1 MKAQQR
7 LQRMESQKML
17 PLIIS
22 FSLPSIISMTAMAF
36 YNVADT
42 IFVGRLGT
50 NAIAGLTLIMPL
62 QMFMLAFGLLLGI
75 GAASYISRNL
85 GAKKYDKA
93 NHVFSSAVFLGF
105 LIGITLLVV
114 AVSYLEP
121 LLRFIGRNSEATP
134 QAMDYGL
141 IIMFGIPIFLFNM
154 MLSQIARAEGNPNIA
169 MNSQLAGTILNIVLD
184 PIFIFV
190 LKLGIKGAAL
200 ATIISGFIAL
210 MIIAGYFI
218 GPHSHLKFSLKNIMP
233 AKDEIIEIGKAGVP
247 SFTRHIA
254 ASFVAML
261 TNGLLAGYGPFALA
275 IMGIN
280 NRFVMM
286 FFMPIIGTG
295 QGFMPI
301 AGYNYGAKNFDR
313 VRDAFWKATMLV
325 TVFCGM
331 GWILV
336 ELFPEMCIKIFSQ
349 DPVVIEQGRSSLRL
363 INAMLPLVGFQIIG
377 STLYQAIGNG
387 LAGFVLSISRQV
399 LAFLPIVIFF
409 NYLFGLSGIFMAVPA
424 ADIISALITA
434 IWLKYTLGQLNEMQ
448 NLSPAI
454 SG

>member
-1 MKAQQR
+1 MKVKQR

-17 PLIIS
+17 PLILS
-22 FSLPSIISMTAMAF
+22 FSLPSIISMTAMAL
-36 YNVADT
+36 YNVVDT

-62 QMFMLAFGLLLGI
+62 QMFILAFGLLLGV
-75 GAASYISRNL
+75 GAASYIARSL
-85 GAKKYDKA
+85 GAKQYEKA
-93 NHVFSSAVFLGF
+93 NHVFSSTVFMG
-105 LIGITLLVV
+105 LVV
-114 AVSYLEP
+114 GIFILTVAVIYLEP

-169 MNSQLAGTILNIVLD
+169 MNSQLAGTILNIILD
-184 PIFIFV
+184 PIFIFG
-190 LKLGIKGAAL
+190 LKLGIKGAAI
-200 ATIISGFIAL
+200 ATILSGFIAL
-210 MIIAGYFI
+210 TVIAGYFI
-218 GPHSHLKFSLKNIMP
+218 GPNSHLKFSIKNIIP
-233 AKDEIIEIGKAGVP
+233 RKDELIEIGKAGVP

-261 TNGLLAGYGPFALA
+261 TNGLLAGYGAFALA

-286 FFMPIIGTG
+286 FFMPMIGTG

-301 AGYNYGAKNFDR
+301 AGYNFGAKNFQR
-313 VRDAFWKATMLV
+313 VKEAFWKATMLV
-325 TVFCGM
+325 SLFCLT
-331 GWILV
+331 GWVLV
-336 ELFPEMCIKIFSQ
+336 ELFPETCIRIFSQ
-349 DPVVIEQGRSSLRL
+349 DPTVISQGKSSLRL

-387 LAGFVLSISRQV
+387 LAGFVLSIARQV
-399 LAFLPIVIFF
+399 IAFLPIVIVF
-409 NYLFGLSGIFMAVPA
+409 NYLFGLSGIFLAVPA
-424 ADIISALITA
+424 ADLFAAGLTAL
-434 IWLKYTLGQLNEMQ
+434 WLRYTFGQFSQ
-448 NLSPAI
+448 
-454 SG
+454 